1 MISVAD
7 KWTEIKDMQGFWDY
21 GLQGKLSWYID
32 NIFQTLERCQWD
44 SKNNRASVIG
54 AEDI

>member
-7 KWTEIKDMQGFWDY
+7 KWTELKDMQGFWDY

-44 SKNNRASVIG
+44 SKNNKASVIG